1 MSFRFDLSGIDR
13 RRLIPGLVLIG
24 IGVLGLFSSLG
35 WFGGFGGLPGLVLFG
50 AAAYFAY
57 LQGRQTGSRFWR
69 VASFP
74 LAGLAIASIAPEPL
88 GGFAFLG
95 SIGLAFALVY
105 RWDPLQWWALIPA
118 GALFSLAV
126 TALVDGMTR
135 NAGAGGAVFLFG
147 LAATFFVLT
156 RLPQRPQGWAI
167 FPAAVLAVLAVVAL
181 TTSGGWIVPVLLIAA
196 GAWMLLRPGS
206 ARDVAS
212 ALRPAAPAPAA
223 SQAPVVA
230 EPVEAAAAEPA
241 PPAAPAAAEPVAA
254 SDDMRAAPSSD
265 GEASGGST
273 AEETGDDTEEKPA
286 N

>member
-13 RRLIPGLVLIG
+13 RRLVPGLILIG
-24 IGVLGLFSSLG
+24 IGVLGLFGTLG
-35 WFGGFGGLPGLVLFG
+35 WFGGLGGLPGAVLFG
-50 AAAYFAY
+50 AAAYFAH

-69 VASFP
+69 LAVFP
-74 LAGLAIASIAPEPL
+74 LAGLAIASIAPDAL

-105 RWDPLQWWALIPA
+105 REDADQWWAVIPA

-156 RLPQRPQGWAI
+156 RLPRHAQGWAI

-196 GAWMLLRPGS
+196 GAWMLFRPDS
-206 ARDVAS
+206 ARGVAS
-212 ALRPAAPAPAA
+212 ALRTATPVRTTSDAPVAEPVQAAAPAPA
-223 SQAPVVA
+223 
-230 EPVEAAAAEPA
+230 PA
-241 PPAAPAAAEPVAA
+241 DPVAA
-254 SDDMRAAPSSD
+254 PDDTSAAPPSDAEATGESSSHEARDD
-265 GEASGGST
+265 G
-273 AEETGDDTEEKPA
+273 EEKPST
-286 N
+286 

>member
-13 RRLIPGLVLIG
+13 RRLIPGLILIG
-24 IGVLGLFSSLG
+24 IGVLGLFGTLG
-35 WFGGFGGLPGLVLFG
+35 WLGGLGGLPGLVLFG
-50 AAAYFAY
+50 AAAYFAH

-69 VASFP
+69 LAVFP

-105 RWDPLQWWALIPA
+105 REDANQWWAVIPA
-118 GALFSLAV
+118 GTLFALAV
-126 TALVDGMTR
+126 TALIDGTTR

-156 RLPQRPQGWAI
+156 RLPRHPQGWAI

-196 GAWMLLRPGS
+196 GAWMLLRPDS
-206 ARDVAS
+206 ARGVAS
-212 ALRPAAPAPAA
+212 VLRTTAPTRTA
-223 SQAPVVA
+223 SEAPVVA
-230 EPVEAAAAEPA
+230 EPAPASDAPAA
-241 PPAAPAAAEPVAA
+241 PAAPAAAPAEVATSADVEPAGEPAADEA
-254 SDDMRAAPSSD
+254 SDA
-265 GEASGGST
+265 G
-273 AEETGDDTEEKPA
+273 EEKPA
-286 N
+286 S

>member
-13 RRLIPGLVLIG
+13 RRLVPGLILIG
-24 IGVLGLFSSLG
+24 IGVLGLFGTLG
-35 WFGGFGGLPGLVLFG
+35 WFGGLGGLPGLVLFG
-50 AAAYFAY
+50 AAAYFAH

-69 VASFP
+69 LAVFP

-105 RWDPLQWWALIPA
+105 REDANQWWAIIPA
-118 GALFSLAV
+118 GTLFSLAV
-126 TALVDGMTR
+126 TALIDGMTR

-156 RLPQRPQGWAI
+156 RLPRHPQGWAI

-196 GAWMLLRPGS
+196 GAWMLLRPDS
-206 ARDVAS
+206 ARGVAS
-212 ALRPAAPAPAA
+212 ALRTAPPARTT
-223 SQAPVVA
+223 SEAPVDA
-230 EPVEAAAAEPA
+230 EPLQT
-241 PPAAPAAAEPVAA
+241 AAPAAAEPIAA
-254 SDDMRAAPSSD
+254 PDDMGAAPSSD
-265 GEASGGST
+265 GGASGGS
-273 AEETGDDTEEKPA
+273 AADEARDDTEEKPA
-286 N
+286 T

>member
-13 RRLIPGLVLIG
+13 RRLVPGLILIG
-24 IGVLGLFSSLG
+24 IGVLGLFSTLG
-35 WFGGFGGLPGLVLFG
+35 WFGGLGGLPGAVLFG
-50 AAAYFAY
+50 AAAYFAH

-69 VASFP
+69 LASFP
-74 LAGLAIASIAPEPL
+74 LAGLAIASIAPDSL

-105 RWDPLQWWALIPA
+105 REDDNQWWAVIPA

-156 RLPQRPQGWAI
+156 RLPRHPQGWAI

-196 GAWMLLRPGS
+196 GAWMLLRPDS
-206 ARDVAS
+206 ARGVAS
-212 ALRPAAPAPAA
+212 ALRTVAPTRTDAAAPAVAEPTQAAAPAPAA
-223 SQAPVVA
+223 A
-230 EPVEAAAAEPA
+230 ETV
-241 PPAAPAAAEPVAA
+241 AAP
-254 SDDMRAAPSSD
+254 DDVSAAPSSD
-265 GEASGGST
+265 GEASGEPT
-273 AEETGDDTEEKPA
+273 ADEARDDEEEKPA
-286 N
+286 I

>member
-13 RRLIPGLVLIG
+13 RGLVPGLILIG
-24 IGVLGLFSSLG
+24 IGVLGLFGTLG
-35 WFGGFGGLPGLVLFG
+35 WFGGLGGLPGLVLFG

-69 VASFP
+69 LAAFP

-105 RWDPLQWWALIPA
+105 RENSAQWWAIIPA
-118 GALFSLAV
+118 GTLLSLAV
-126 TALVDGMTR
+126 TALIDGMTR

-156 RLPQRPQGWAI
+156 RLPRHAQGWAI

-196 GAWMLLRPGS
+196 GAWMLLRPDS
-206 ARDVAS
+206 ARGVAS
-212 ALRPAAPAPAA
+212 ALRTAAPARTA
-223 SQAPVVA
+223 SEAPVVA
-230 EPVEAAAAEPA
+230 EPAEVVAPAPVDAAAD
-241 PPAAPAAAEPVAA
+241 AAATADAAA
-254 SDDMRAAPSSD
+254 SADATPASEPTADEARDD
-265 GEASGGST
+265 G
-273 AEETGDDTEEKPA
+273 EEKPA

>member
-13 RRLIPGLVLIG
+13 RRLVPGLILIG
-24 IGVLGLFSSLG
+24 IGVLGLFGTLG
-35 WFGGFGGLPGLVLFG
+35 WFGGLGGLPGLVLFG

-69 VASFP
+69 LAAFP

-105 RWDPLQWWALIPA
+105 REDANQWWAVIPA
-118 GALFSLAV
+118 GTLFALAV

-156 RLPQRPQGWAI
+156 RLPRHPQGWAI

-196 GAWMLLRPGS
+196 GAWMLLRPDS
-206 ARDVAS
+206 ARGVAS
-212 ALRPAAPAPAA
+212 ALRTATPTRA
-223 SQAPVVA
+223 SSEAPVVA
-230 EPVEAAAAEPA
+230 EPAEAAAPA
-241 PPAAPAAAEPVAA
+241 PVDTSADEPPATDA
-254 SDDMRAAPSSD
+254 R
-265 GEASGGST
+265 
-273 AEETGDDTEEKPA
+273 DDTEEKPA
-286 N
+286 S